1 MRRIKAPKAPKIKA
15 PRARYRNTMPDLFS
29 GEPITVKS
37 TVGYRGGHTP
47 RAGRAKASAAAD
59 AAARSRA
66 IPVKASH
73 RPVSLARLPEAT
85 YRRPKYGQRLTAL
98 SDRPNEM
105 RPKARSR
112 FDGGSSEERA
122 RARIAYERQRLETQA
137 ARRSKPGNPRKRF
150 DDNRTHDERLA
161 EMNKAAAKYQPAY
174 RVKGVAKRPASALRD
189 PQAHPAKPR
198 RAIQRDPQPAKAH
211 PYFSRP
217 PVGSGIGD
225 QPPRKR

>member
-1 MRRIKAPKAPKIKA
+1 MRKVKPPKAPRVRA
-15 PRARYRNTMPDLFS
+15 PKARYRNTMPDLFS

-37 TVGYRGGHTP
+37 TGYRGSHTP
-47 RAGRAKASAAAD
+47 RAGRARTSAAEA

-73 RPVSLARLPEAT
+73 HPVRLDRLPDAT
-85 YRRPKYGQRLTAL
+85 YRRPSYGKRLTPL

-112 FDGGSSEERA
+112 FDGGSSDERA

-137 ARRSKPGNPRKRF
+137 ARRARPGNPRKRF
-150 DDNRTHDERLA
+150 DDNRPMDERLA
-161 EMNKAAAKYQPAY
+161 EMNRAAAKYQPAY
-174 RVKGVAKRPASALRD
+174 KVKGTAKRPASALRD
-189 PQAHPAKPR
+189 PKAHPAKPR